1 MDRSEDG
8 SGDGYGDAHGD
19 DRTEDQVLAE
29 AVKWMGIRSKPDG
42 TLTGLRAKLLRKTV
56 RELDLVVELPFDDAV
71 RHVTGVLEEAG
82 TPTEPAAAGGRRAV
96 RVVAPGGSGGLN
108 PVVVTALLT
117 RGPGHRTKVGLRAVA
132 VEGLINQRSAEKAA
146 AGLAELL
153 TGSGSGSGSR

>member
-8 SGDGYGDAHGD
+8 GGDAYADGLS
-19 DRTEDQVLAE
+19 EDQVLAT
-29 AVKWMGIRSKPDG
+29 ALKWMGIRSKPDG
-42 TLTGLRAKLLRKTV
+42 TLTGLRAKLMKKTV
-56 RELDLVVELPFDDAV
+56 QELDLVVELPFDDAV

-82 TPTEPAAAGGRRAV
+82 TPSEPPTPDGRRAI

-117 RGPGHRTKVGLRAVA
+117 RGTGHRTQVGLRAVA

-153 TGSGSGSGSR
+153 TGSGAGRR